1 MDLGFQVERTCA
13 DTEARLGRF
22 RTTHG
27 EVHTPVFMPVGTMAS
42 VKAVGPDELE
52 DLGATIILG
61 NTYHLAV
68 RPGTD
73 TVRALGGMHEMASW
87 RRSILTDSGG
97 FQVLSLADLRKVTE
111 DGVSFRNHVD
121 GALLHLTPE
130 KAIEIQAAIGSD
142 IAMCLDHLAPAGAPR
157 KEHEAALER
166 TTRWALRCLE
176 ARERS
181 DQALFAIVQGG
192 TDHELRGRHVD
203 ALCAHPFDGF
213 AVGGLSVG
221 ESIPEMYDAL
231 EFTAPKLPPG
241 RPRYLMGVGTPTDLV
256 EGVARG
262 VDMFDCV
269 MPTRNARKGGLFVD
283 GGRRK
288 MNLKNARF
296 RNQRAPLDDACA
308 CPTCARFGAGYL
320 RHLLL
325 AKEPLVYRL
334 LSLHNLHVYLNLMHR
349 IRRALRDGTFGVLR
363 RDWQRASA

>member
-1 MDLGFQVERTCA
+1 MDLGFKVERTCP
-13 DTEARLGRF
+13 DTGARLGRF
-22 RTTHG
+22 QTTHG
-27 EVHTPVFMPVGTMAS
+27 EVKTPVFMPVGTLAS
-42 VKAVGPDELE
+42 VKAITPDELE
-52 DLGATIILG
+52 RLGADIILG

-73 TVRALGGMHEMASW
+73 TVRALGGMHEMAAW

-97 FQVLSLADLRKVTE
+97 FQVLSLASLRKVSE
-111 DGVSFRNHVD
+111 EGVAFRNHVD
-121 GALLHLTPE
+121 GALLKLTPE
-130 KAIEIQAAIGSD
+130 RAVEIQAVIGSD
-142 IAMCLDHLAPAGAPR
+142 IAMCLDHLAPAGAHR
-157 KEHEAALER
+157 RAHEAALER
-166 TTRWALRCLE
+166 TTRWALRCLD
-176 ARERS
+176 ARTRE

-192 TDHELRGRHVD
+192 TDHALRARHVD

-231 EFTAPKLPPG
+231 EFTAPRLPAD
-241 RPRYLMGVGTPTDLV
+241 RPRYLMGVGTPTDLL

-288 MNLKNARF
+288 INLKNARF
-296 RNQRAPLDDACA
+296 RDQRGPLDDACA

-334 LSLHNLHVYLNLMHR
+334 LSLHNLHVYLDLMRR
-349 IRRALRDGTFGVLR
+349 IRRALRTGTFVALR
-363 RDWQRASA
+363 RDWHASSA